1 MSTDRTRRP
10 LKQKRAAETYVIW
23 LIDSKSSNLMDSYQ
37 RRRKLTSKILMDGKI
52 AQMARTYLSFKWLEV
67 FQCVAREG
75 SLQRAAQKL
84 GLSNSTV
91 SHHLSSLEKA
101 VGIPL
106 LDHKKR
112 PLAMTAA
119 GQILLN
125 RVDESLGALR
135 KGLDEVWSDDLSG
148 LMRLLRISMIEDLD
162 PEITPALAHHLLQEL
177 PSCDLLFRSGPSHDI
192 LSQLQSEE
200 TDIGIASADE
210 ANVGALTKKPLLR
223 DPFVIVAPANHPN
236 TAHDYLAD
244 TAGLP
249 FLRYSKKQIIGRRVE
264 TQLRRLRLTLPR
276 RIELE
281 STAAALSLVSKGQAW
296 TITTALNCASAEQ
309 YLDHLAIMP
318 IPDGAFIRQLSICA
332 REGLPARL
340 LDLTSDVIRELIQ
353 TRTIAPTIKRA
364 PWLTGE
370 FRLLDA
376 E

>member
-1 MSTDRTRRP
+1 MEKVTQMERTD
-10 LKQKRAAETYVIW
+10 
-23 LIDSKSSNLMDSYQ
+23 
-37 RRRKLTSKILMDGKI
+37 
-52 AQMARTYLSFKWLEV
+52 LSLKWLEV

-75 SLQRAAQKL
+75 SLQSTAQKL

-106 LDHKKR
+106 LDHKRR
-112 PLAMTAA
+112 PLTLTAA

-125 RVDESLGALR
+125 RIDESLGALR

-148 LMRLLRISMIEDLD
+148 LMRILRISMIEDFD

-177 PSCDLLFRSGPSHDI
+177 PSCDLSFRSGPSHDI

-200 TDIGIASADE
+200 TDIGIASSDE
-210 ANVGALTKKPLLR
+210 SNVGALTNKPLLR
-223 DPFVIVAPANHPN
+223 DPFVIVAPADRQF
-236 TAHDYLAD
+236 TAQDYMAD
-244 TAGLP
+244 TTSLQ

-281 STAAALSLVSKGQAW
+281 STAVALSLVSKGQAW

-309 YLDHLAIMP
+309 YLDHLTIMP
-318 IPDGAFIRQLSICA
+318 IPDGAFIRQLSIFG
-332 REGLPARL
+332 REGLPASL
-340 LDLTSDVIRELIQ
+340 LDLTSEVMRNLLQ
-353 TRTIAPTIKRA
+353 TRTIAPTLKRA

-370 FRLLDA
+370 FRLLNA